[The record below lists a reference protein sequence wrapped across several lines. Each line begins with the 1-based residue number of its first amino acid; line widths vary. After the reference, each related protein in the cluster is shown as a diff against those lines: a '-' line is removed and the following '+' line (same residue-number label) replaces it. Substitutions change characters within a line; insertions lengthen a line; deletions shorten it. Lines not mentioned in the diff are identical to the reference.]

1 MEPSSSSQRKRHS
14 SSSSST
20 TSSTSTSSNNEED
33 LGSPSTKQPKIER
46 NSDYPSFHSQQK
58 SSTSTTDSEGESP
71 SEGGPDVRGRDR
83 RKRALCDEDEG
94 PKKPV
99 PSYSSFSM
107 EMMVSGCG
115 LNTFLINLKIL
126 SVFVN
131 INENWIAFL

>member
-1 MEPSSSSQRKRHS
+1 MGYKPGQGLDRDSSGIIAPIEKSLQKGRKR
-14 SSSSST
+14 
-20 TSSTSTSSNNEED
+20 
-33 LGSPSTKQPKIER
+33 LGPPATKQPKIER

-71 SEGGPDVRGRDR
+71 SEGGPSVQGRDR

-107 EMMVSGCG
+107 KMMVSGRG
-115 LNTFLINLKIL
+115 LNTFKIN
-126 SVFVN
+126 
-131 INENWIAFL
+131 